1 MGTKVQDDNEKIL
14 AAMVGRKAA
23 AAARRRTPKERAT
36 SAPTPEEIVAQ
47 AVKDGID
54 PTGGAI
60 QVNADAGLQGARPLS
75 GTVQAPDG
83 YEDNPG
89 HDPEITKRN
98 KARLHKAVAVVET
111 QEGVQLMTTD
121 EAKAVETAK
130 VKTVRVL
137 EDPVENARLV
147 RMRAK
152 WTYER
157 RERDLARLEE
167 AIESAATPQERRK
180 VSQEMKTAKSVL
192 EEARVNERKAYK
204 AYKELLDQRHAEKA
218 QAKAAKTASPV
229 AEVA

>member
-75 GTVQAPDG
+75 GTVQAPKQ
-83 YEDNPG
+83 EEVEMTAETVTQTTP
-89 HDPEITKRN
+89 TK
-98 KARLHKAVAVVET
+98 
-111 QEGVQLMTTD
+111 QP
-121 EAKAVETAK
+121 
-130 VKTVRVL
+130 RVL

>member
-54 PTGGAI
+54 PTGGVTLPPEEI
-60 QVNADAGLQGARPLS
+60 PH
-75 GTVQAPDG
+75 
-83 YEDNPG
+83 YEDNPT
-89 HDPEITKRN
+89 HDPEISKRN
-98 KARLHKAVAVVET
+98 RARIRRVVAVVET
-111 QEGVQLMTTD
+111 PEGVELMTKD

-130 VKTVRVL
+130 VKQTRVL